1 MSAPSN
7 GDKPAYTEYT
17 APTRKNVRRAPK
29 PLRDIGVEQF
39 VRPGVTLIGAGHVLP
54 GSAFDML
61 ARKKKPLQ
69 KQGGKRVKM
78 SQYEVGEKTGNGGKT
93 DLKGKT
99 GVDDKTNNPAVAP
112 GARGDTPRQGFNA
125 TDWDESLWGE
135 HDESIDGI
143 KPQEARQ
150 KRNNRVLKDL
160 RPNVAIPAPAARTL
174 KAKAGAWGASKLMKP
189 KQDVENTVAHPTAN
203 KADPDALEAF
213 EEKRKR
219 QALAAKNKPTAEES
233 YSNGH
238 FAKRNEKAIVQVHK
252 GKADVEYPSSLCGQ
266 PPQRKQR
273 KRKASPTAPFFSED
287 EEDEDDEDD
296 IPVVPKI
303 RPGRA
308 KPASRIQTHDTR
320 NKKATSA
327 IPAKTVVEQLSQD
340 DEEEDDDA
348 DDDNDDDEDD
358 DDDDEDDMP
367 VVLNNRRRRTERASQ
382 SQAHDSQN
390 EEAVGNQR
398 PQDDEDEDND
408 DDDDDDVDDGT
419 PIVQINRRRRAQPA
433 QPSQPND
440 IPNQPT
446 ARPLSDNAA
455 INLLMQLGAPP
466 TQAQVLAHIPLAQ
479 FSTTIPASQPRPQP
493 RRQPQPERQTQRQPQ
508 PERQTQR
515 QPQPERQPQPQVQTL
530 PKKGV
535 AHPPQPKRARPTTA
549 TTNKKDTTPS
559 PPSKKPRVARK
570 TEPQKPVTKRE
581 PANPTAKEEEP
592 AKAAEKPAAPAKK
605 GVAAIKGKKGV
616 AVKKPIP
623 KKGRNKNKGYAF
635 VTDESGSD

>member
-1 MSAPSN
+1 MSAPNN
-7 GDKPAYTEYT
+7 GDKPAYIEYT

-39 VRPGVTLIGAGHVLP
+39 VRPGGTLISAGHVLP
-54 GSAFDML
+54 GSAFDTL

-78 SQYEVGEKTGNGGKT
+78 SQYEVGEKTGTGGKT

-99 GVDDKTNNPAVAP
+99 GIDNNTNYSAVAP
-112 GARGDTPRQGFNA
+112 GARGDTPGEVHNA
-125 TDWDESLWGE
+125 TDWDESLWGG
-135 HDESIDGI
+135 HDEAIDGI

-150 KRNNRVLKDL
+150 KGNNRVLQDL
-160 RPNVAIPAPAARTL
+160 RPNVATPAPAARTL

-189 KQDVENTVAHPTAN
+189 EQDIENTAARPTTN
-203 KADPDALEAF
+203 KPDSNALEAF

-219 QALAAKNKPTAEES
+219 QALAAKNKPIAEEKFGND
-233 YSNGH
+233 YL
-238 FAKRNEKAIVQVHK
+238 AECNEKPVVQDPE
-252 GKADVEYPSSLCGQ
+252 GESDVESPGPPRGQ

-273 KRKASPTAPFFSED
+273 KRKASPPPFFSED
-287 EEDEDDEDD
+287 EEDGDDEDD
-296 IPVVPKI
+296 IPMVPKT
-303 RPGRA
+303 RPSRA
-308 KPASRIQTHDTR
+308 KPAPRTQVHDTR

-327 IPAKTVVEQLSQD
+327 LPAKAVVEQLSQD
-340 DEEEDDDA
+340 DEEDKDA

-358 DDDDEDDMP
+358 DDDDEDDIP
-367 VVLNNRRRRTERASQ
+367 VVLNSRRSRAKPTSRPQ
-382 SQAHDSQN
+382 THDSQN
-390 EEAVGNQR
+390 EKAVGNQHS
-398 PQDDEDEDND
+398 QDDEDEND
-408 DDDDDDVDDGT
+408 EDVDVDDDT
-419 PIVQINRRRRAQPA
+419 PIVQINRRRRAQPAQPA

-455 INLLMQLGAPP
+455 INQLMQLGAPP

-479 FSTTIPASQPRPQP
+479 FPTTIPASQPRPQP
-493 RRQPQPERQTQRQPQ
+493 RRQPQPERQTQPR
-508 PERQTQR
+508 RQTQR
-515 QPQPERQPQPQVQTL
+515 QPHPESQNP

-535 AHPPQPKRARPTTA
+535 AHPPQPKRARPATTA

-570 TEPQKPVTKRE
+570 TEPRKPVTKRE
-581 PANPTAKEEEP
+581 PAKPATKREPEKPAAKEEEP
-592 AKAAEKPAAPAKK
+592 AKAVEKPAAPVKK
-605 GVAAIKGKKGV
+605 GVAAVKGKKGV

-623 KKGRNKNKGYAF
+623 KKGRNKMKGYAL

>member
-7 GDKPAYTEYT
+7 GDKPAYIEYT
-17 APTRKNVRRAPK
+17 APTRKNVRRTPK

-39 VRPGVTLIGAGHVLP
+39 VRPGGTPIGAGHILP
-54 GSAFDML
+54 GSAFDTL

-69 KQGGKRVKM
+69 NQGGKRVKM

-150 KRNNRVLKDL
+150 KRNDRVLKDL
-160 RPNVAIPAPAARTL
+160 RPNVAIPAPDARTL
-174 KAKAGAWGASKLMKP
+174 KAKAGAWGASKLAKP
-189 KQDVENTVAHPTAN
+189 AKDVVNTVAHPTAN
-203 KADPDALEAF
+203 KPDSIAHEAF
-213 EEKRKR
+213 EEKKKR

-233 YSNGH
+233 YRNDR

-252 GKADVEYPSSLCGQ
+252 GKADVEYPSPSRVQ

-273 KRKASPTAPFFSED
+273 KRKASPPAPFFS
-287 EEDEDDEDD
+287 EDDEDD
-296 IPVVPKI
+296 IPVVPKN

-320 NKKATSA
+320 NNKATSA
-327 IPAKTVVEQLSQD
+327 LPAKTVVEQLSQD
-340 DEEEDDDA
+340 DEEDDDA

-367 VVLNNRRRRTERASQ
+367 VVLNNRRRRTRPASQ
-382 SQAHDSQN
+382 FQAHDSQN
-390 EEAVGNQR
+390 EEAVGNHHS
-398 PQDDEDEDND
+398 QDDEDEDND
-408 DDDDDDVDDGT
+408 NEDNDDEEDNDT

-446 ARPLSDNAA
+446 TAQPLSDNAA

-466 TQAQVLAHIPLAQ
+466 TQAQALAHIPLAQ
-479 FSTTIPASQPRPQP
+479 FPTNTPASQPRPQP
-493 RRQPQPERQTQRQPQ
+493 QP
-508 PERQTQR
+508 
-515 QPQPERQPQPQVQTL
+515 QPQPERQPQPQPQTPL
-530 PKKGV
+530 KKGV
-535 AHPPQPKRARPTTA
+535 AHPPQPKRARPATTA
-549 TTNKKDTTPS
+549 TTNKKDTTTPS

-570 TEPQKPVTKRE
+570 TEPQKPAK
-581 PANPTAKEEEP
+581 PATKEEEP

-623 KKGRNKNKGYAF
+623 KKGRNKMKGYAL
-635 VTDESGSD
+635 VTDESGSN

>member
-78 SQYEVGEKTGNGGKT
+78 SQYEVGEKTGTGGKT

-150 KRNNRVLKDL
+150 KRNDRVLKDL

-174 KAKAGAWGASKLMKP
+174 KAKAGAWGASKLAKP
-189 KQDVENTVAHPTAN
+189 AKDVVNTVAHPTAN
-203 KADPDALEAF
+203 KPDFIAHEAF
-213 EEKRKR
+213 EEKKKR
-219 QALAAKNKPTAEES
+219 QALAAKNKPTAEEKS
-233 YSNGH
+233 KNDYL
-238 FAKRNEKAIVQVHK
+238 AKRNEKPVVQVP
-252 GKADVEYPSSLCGQ
+252 VEDSSPSRGQ

-273 KRKASPTAPFFSED
+273 KRKASPPAPFFS
-287 EEDEDDEDD
+287 EDDEDD
-296 IPVVPKI
+296 IPVVPKN

-308 KPASRIQTHDTR
+308 KPASRVQTHDTR

-327 IPAKTVVEQLSQD
+327 LPAKAVVEQLSQD
-340 DEEEDDDA
+340 DEEDDDA

-358 DDDDEDDMP
+358 DDDDEGDMP
-367 VVLNNRRRRTERASQ
+367 VVLNNRRRRTEPASQ

-390 EEAVGNQR
+390 EEAVGNHHS
-398 PQDDEDEDND
+398 QDDEDEDND
-408 DDDDDDVDDGT
+408 DEEDNDT

-446 ARPLSDNAA
+446 TAQPLSDNAA

-466 TQAQVLAHIPLAQ
+466 TQAQVLTHIPLAQ
-479 FSTTIPASQPRPQP
+479 FPTTVPASQPRPQP
-493 RRQPQPERQTQRQPQ
+493 RRQPQPERQTQP
-508 PERQTQR
+508 
-515 QPQPERQPQPQVQTL
+515 QPQPERQPQAQSQTPL
-530 PKKGV
+530 KKGV
-535 AHPPQPKRARPTTA
+535 AHPPQPKRARPATTA

-570 TEPQKPVTKRE
+570 TEPQKPVAKRE
-581 PANPTAKEEEP
+581 PARPATKTAATTDAKSP
-592 AKAAEKPAAPAKK
+592 AANTAAKDDGTPIAPAKK

-623 KKGRNKNKGYAF
+623 KKGRNKMKGYAL
-635 VTDESGSD
+635 VTDESGSN